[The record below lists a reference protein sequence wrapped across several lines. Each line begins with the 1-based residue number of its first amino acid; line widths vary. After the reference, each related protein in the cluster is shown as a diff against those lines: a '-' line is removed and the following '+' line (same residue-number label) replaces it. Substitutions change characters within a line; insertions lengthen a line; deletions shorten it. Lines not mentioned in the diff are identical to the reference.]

1 MARGGLRTQRTN
13 TEAKPV
19 SGPGSLSQR
28 TDMDPIQPGQVPTS
42 QVPVVPPVPVPSQ
55 GQPSGAGMSKITPL
69 FAPTERPDEPVTEG
83 MSVGP
88 GSTPEPV
95 QTGRFAITTQYLP
108 ELQRLA
114 QIKET
119 PQIFKTFVKYVEAV
133 NRLDDINATGQ

>member
-28 TDMDPIQPGQVPTS
+28 TDMDPIQPGQVPAS

-55 GQPSGAGMSKITPL
+55 GQPSAAGMNKITPL

-83 MSVGP
+83 LSVGP
-88 GSTPEPV
+88 GSTPETV

>member
-1 MARGGLRTQRTN
+1 MN
-13 TEAKPV
+13 
-19 SGPGSLSQR
+19 
-28 TDMDPIQPGQVPTS
+28 PIQPGQVPTS
-42 QVPVVPPVPVPSQ
+42 QVPVVPSVPVQTQ
-55 GQPSGAGMSKITPL
+55 GQSSGGGVNKLTPL

-83 MSVGP
+83 ISVGP
-88 GSTPEPV
+88 GSTPETI
-95 QTGRFAITTQYLP
+95 QTGRFTITTQYLP